1 MREQSGRLVRSPI
14 EAIGRQAAPI
24 AWLIACIT
32 ILLWP
37 ALLNGYPLV
46 FSDSG
51 TYLSQ
56 AIRHY
61 LGWDRPAVYSVFLLM
76 THWKLTNWSP
86 VIVQAMMILYGLDLV
101 RRSFTPEVPRWLLL
115 PMIAALCLL
124 TPLPWFVGQ
133 LMPDLFTSL
142 LTLVVVVLI
151 LRPESASRVEMIGLA
166 LFAAWMT
173 AAHLSNVWI
182 ATGLAITLVPA
193 RHFLLGGKRLGWR
206 GARRVA
212 APITLAVLVLCTIN
226 LAAFRRFTISPFGNV
241 FLLARLIY
249 DGPGELTLEKDCPAS
264 GWRLCAYADA
274 LPPHPTR
281 LPNADFFLWKP
292 YGPLAQLG
300 GAKRLSTEAGQIIL
314 RTVREHPIAVARSS
328 LGNFL
333 RQLLRFKTAD
343 GLHAWPGEVRPVI
356 AHSFPARELRAFD
369 LSLQSRG
376 RLSVP
381 GWLQWLHRTGFWAG
395 LAATLYCF
403 IVGMRERQPAAL
415 LCAAVLLCLIG
426 NAAVTGMLSGP
437 HDRYQSRVIWLV
449 WVAPMLLVCRSW
461 AGEGAEVRG
470 GGVASPVFPEANG
483 QIAD

>member
-1 MREQSGRLVRSPI
+1 MRGQTAEPLRFDI
-14 EAIGRQAAPI
+14 KTIGRSAAPI
-24 AWLIACIT
+24 AWLIACVAL
-32 ILLWP
+32 LLWP

-86 VIVQAMMILYGLDLV
+86 VVMQAMMILYGLDLL
-101 RRSFTPEVPRWLLL
+101 RRSFTPDMPRWLLL
-115 PMIAALCLL
+115 PMIAILCLV

-142 LTLVVVVLI
+142 LTLVIAVLV
-151 LRPESASRVEMIGLA
+151 LRPECVSRVEIIGLA
-166 LFAAWMT
+166 LFAAWMI

-193 RHFLLGGKRLGWR
+193 RHLLLGGRRLGWR
-206 GARRVA
+206 SVRRVA
-212 APITLAVLVLCTIN
+212 APIALAVLVLCTIN
-226 LAAFRRFTISPFGNV
+226 LAAFRRFAISPFGNV

-249 DGPGELTLEKDCPAS
+249 DGPGELTLERNCPAS

-274 LPPHPTR
+274 LPPHPTHF
-281 LPNADFFLWKP
+281 PDSDYFLWMP
-292 YGPLAQLG
+292 HGPLAQLG
-300 GAKRLSTEAGQIIL
+300 GAKRLSAEAGQIIL
-314 RTVREHPIAVARSS
+314 RTIREHPFAVARSS
-328 LGNFL
+328 ADNFL
-333 RQLLRFKTAD
+333 RQMLRFKTGD

-356 AHSFPARELRAFD
+356 AHGFPARELRAFD
-369 LSLQSRG
+369 LSRQSGG
-376 RLSVP
+376 RLYVP
-381 GWLQWLHRTGFWAG
+381 DWLQWLHACGFWAG

-403 IVGMRERQPAAL
+403 VVGVRERQPAAL
-415 LCAAVLLCLIG
+415 LCAAVLLCLLG

-437 HDRYQSRVIWLV
+437 HDRYQSRVVWLV
-449 WVAPMLLVCRSW
+449 WVTPLLLVCRAW
-461 AGEGAEVRG
+461 ATQPDSAGNALLTIPEVSVRIAE
-470 GGVASPVFPEANG
+470 
-483 QIAD
+483 